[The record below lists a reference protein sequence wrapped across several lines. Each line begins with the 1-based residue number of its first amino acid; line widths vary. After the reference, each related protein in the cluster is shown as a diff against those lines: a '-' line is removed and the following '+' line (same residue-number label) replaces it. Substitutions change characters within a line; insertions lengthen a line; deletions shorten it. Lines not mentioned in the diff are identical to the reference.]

1 MKLLRTV
8 VAALALVA
16 LLVPT
21 IGLGDERPIPLEK
34 KISAGTSTITYMG
47 QTLRFTTAVPLL
59 VKCDAESAQR
69 FKMTVTLYPGTPLPN
84 GPNTY
89 ASETLNIYWSNF
101 GTDVYDG
108 TIPVVEPWTGW
119 LNTEGGFVDR

>member
-8 VAALALVA
+8 LAALALIA

-21 IGLGDERPIPLEK
+21 VGLGDQLPVPLEK
-34 KISAGTSTITYMG
+34 KITAGTTNVTYLG
-47 QTLRFTTAVPLL
+47 QTLRFTTSVPLL
-59 VKCDAESAQR
+59 VKCDAESSTR

-89 ASETLNIYWSNF
+89 AAENLYIYWSNF
-101 GTDVYDG
+101 GTDVYNG
-108 TIPVVEPWTGW
+108 GIPSGELTTW